1 MAIVRFDAARLEAM
15 DCLSHQSPSPIPDH
29 SFNNKQ
35 ETEADMRRSPVD
47 GLRAPRH
54 WALFALAASLTLGVS
69 SAWAQTLPQF
79 AKDKHLGVPTCSGST
94 CHGATKPFKDS
105 PVLQNEF
112 VTWHKE
118 DAHSEAYKV
127 LLEDDSKRIARNLGL
142 KEPAHKSDLCLD
154 CHADNIPSSKRGNRF
169 QIADGVNC
177 EACHGGAERWL
188 GPHIA
193 ENDHKKNVGLGL
205 YPTEEPAARAA
216 LCLSCHFGTKD
227 KFVTHRI
234 MGAGHPRMSFEL
246 DTFTAIQPSHYEIDK
261 DYRKRKQV
269 WNGIQ
274 TWAIGQ
280 TIAANMF
287 LETLADPKMHKSGIF
302 PELVFFDCHACH
314 HKMEDKRWVPGKSS
328 GQGPGVVR
336 LNDANLLMLE
346 QVAKITNPD
355 LANQLGI
362 ATKALHRATGKGMD
376 QVSAAAKSL
385 ISINKQIAAS
395 VNSKRFSDDDM
406 KAVMSS
412 LLTDASK
419 GDYQDYSDA
428 EQAYMA
434 VEAILNALETGGGI
448 SAASASGL
456 HDALDGVF
464 NALEDDEA
472 FKPNLFRDKMKAVQ
486 ARFGK

>member
-1 MAIVRFDAARLEAM
+1 M
-15 DCLSHQSPSPIPDH
+15 
-29 SFNNKQ
+29 
-35 ETEADMRRSPVD
+35 
-47 GLRAPRH
+47 
-54 WALFALAASLTLGVS
+54 LGVP
-69 SAWAQTLPQF
+69 SANAQPLPQF

-118 DAHSEAYKV
+118 DPHSNAYKV

-142 KEPAHKSDLCLD
+142 KEPAHKADICLD
-154 CHADNIPSSKRGNRF
+154 CHADNVPASKRGNRF
-169 QIADGVNC
+169 QMADGVNC

-193 ENDHKKNVGLGL
+193 ENDHKKNVELGL
-205 YPTEEPAARAA
+205 YPTEDPMARAE

-246 DTFTAIQPSHYEIDK
+246 DTFTATQPAHYEVDK
-261 DYRKRKQV
+261 DYRKRKNV
-269 WNGIQ
+269 WSGVQ

-314 HKMEDKRWVPGKSS
+314 HKMKDKRWVPGKSS
-328 GQGPGVVR
+328 GMGPGVVR

-346 QVAKITNPD
+346 HIAKRTNPD

-362 ATKALHRATGKGMD
+362 AVKALHRATGKGMD
-376 QVSAAAKSL
+376 QVGAAAKSL
-385 ISINKQIAAS
+385 DSINKQIAKA
-395 VNSKRFSDDDM
+395 VNGKRFSDDDM
-406 KAVMSS
+406 KAIIGG
-412 LLTDASK
+412 LLADATK
-419 GDYQDYSDA
+419 GEYQDFSDA

-434 VEAILNALETGGGI
+434 VQAVLVALENSGGI
-448 SAASASGL
+448 SAKSAEGAY
-456 HDALDGVF
+456 DALDGVF
-464 NALEDDEA
+464 KSLEDDED
-472 FKPNLFRDKMKAVQ
+472 FKPNVFRDKMKLVQ
-486 ARFGK
+486 SRVGL